1 LGPVRRNLN
10 EKLASV
16 LLDCHAKDD
25 PVTENEKSEQ
35 RATAGDSSIH
45 QLLLVS
51 VFVLLLIILFL
62 YMLG

>member
-1 LGPVRRNLN
+1 
-10 EKLASV
+10 V

-51 VFVLLLIILFL
+51 VFVLLLIILIL
-62 YMLG
+62 YMLGQWSLG